1 MILGKSLKN
10 MLVYPSA
17 KVDKIIKLIQTSGFN
32 GVFVVTKTNIV
43 LGLITDAD
51 IRKLFLKKK
60 YSKRL
65 KASDIM
71 NKNFLSIGEQPTE
84 VDYFKILINSE
95 KVIIPILKNKKI
107 VNFIHVNDL
116 KFKKEIIQKNV
127 QERKKILIIGG
138 LGFIGSVLTEILL
151 KNNYKVNILD
161 IKFYGNFLKKNMIK
175 NPDLKIIIGDC
186 FNKKNFSKAI
196 KGCSDVIHLGEIV
209 GDPAV
214 SLNTKFSVRNNFENT
229 NFVVSECIKNNI
241 NKFIFASSCSVYG
254 SSELKCDESSKLNPV
269 SLYAKC
275 KIECEKVIL
284 SYKSSNFCPTILRL
298 STVYGDSPRKRFD
311 LVVNRFT
318 LMAILKKHISLY
330 GGSSWRP
337 LISVQDVSNAF
348 FKVLKTKNSIVKN
361 EVFNVGGHAENY
373 KIIDIVHLI
382 KKKIN
387 LSFSYTKQIGDK
399 RNYKVSFKKINKV
412 LSYKTKDNL
421 ENVIKN
427 MIKKY
432 KKLNFN
438 PNNIN
443 FYNDSKIRKI
453 LNKHSS

>member
-10 MLVYPSA
+10 MLVYPST
-17 KVDKIIKLIQTSGFN
+17 KIDKIIKLIQISGYN
-32 GVFVVTKTNIV
+32 GVFVVTRTNFI

-51 IRKLFLKKK
+51 IRKLFLNRK
-60 YSKRL
+60 YSKIL

-71 NKNFLSIGEQPTE
+71 NKKFLSINEQPTE
-84 VDYFKILINSE
+84 EDYFKILINSE
-95 KVIIPILKNKKI
+95 KVIIPILKKKKI

-116 KFKKEIIQKNV
+116 KFKKRIIKKNK
-127 QERKKILIIGG
+127 QEKKKILIIGG

-161 IKFYGNFLKKNMIK
+161 INFYGKFLKKNVIK
-175 NPDLKIIIGDC
+175 NPNLKIIIGDC
-186 FNKKNFSKAI
+186 FNKKNISRAI
-196 KGCSDVIHLGEIV
+196 KGCSDVVHLGEIV

-214 SLNTKFSVRNNFENT
+214 SLNTKFSLRNNFENT

-241 NKFIFASSCSVYG
+241 NKFVFASSCSVYG
-254 SSELKCDESSKLNPV
+254 SSELKCDEKSKLNPV

-318 LMAILKKHISLY
+318 IMALLKKHISLF

-348 FKVLKTKNSIVKN
+348 FKVLKANNKKVKN
-361 EVFNVGGHAENY
+361 EIFNVGGHNENY

-382 KKKIN
+382 KKNIN
-387 LSFSYTKQIGDK
+387 LSFSHTKQIGDR
-399 RNYKVSFKKINKV
+399 RNYKVSFKKIKNV
-412 LSYKTKDNL
+412 LSFRTKDNL
-421 ENVIKN
+421 EKVIKD

-432 KKLNFN
+432 RKLNFN
-438 PNNIN
+438 PNNVN

-453 LNKHSS
+453 LNKPSL

>member
-10 MLVYPSA
+10 MLVYPST
-17 KVDKIIKLIQTSGFN
+17 KIDKIIKLIQISGYN
-32 GVFVVTKTNIV
+32 GVFVVTKTNLI

-51 IRKLFLKKK
+51 IRKLFLNRK
-60 YSKRL
+60 YSKIL

-71 NKNFLSIGEQPTE
+71 NKKFLSINEQPTE
-84 VDYFKILINSE
+84 EDYFKILINSE
-95 KVIIPILKNKKI
+95 KVIIPILKKKKI

-116 KFKKEIIQKNV
+116 KFKKKIIKKNQ

-161 IKFYGNFLKKNMIK
+161 INFYGKFLKKNVIK
-175 NPDLKIIIGDC
+175 NPNLKIIIGDC
-186 FNKKNFSKAI
+186 FNKKNISRAI
-196 KGCSDVIHLGEIV
+196 KGCSDVVHLGEIV

-214 SLNTKFSVRNNFENT
+214 SLNTKFSLRNNFENT

-241 NKFIFASSCSVYG
+241 NKFVFASSCSVYG
-254 SSELKCDESSKLNPV
+254 SSELKCDEKSKLNPV

-318 LMAILKKHISLY
+318 IMALLKKHISLF

-348 FKVLKTKNSIVKN
+348 FKVLKANNKKVKN
-361 EVFNVGGHAENY
+361 EIFNVGGHNENY

-382 KKKIN
+382 KKNIN
-387 LSFSYTKQIGDK
+387 LSFSHTKQIGDR
-399 RNYKVSFKKINKV
+399 RNYKVSFKKIKNV
-412 LSYKTKDNL
+412 LSFRTKDNL
-421 ENVIKN
+421 EKVIKD

-432 KKLNFN
+432 RKLNFN
-438 PNNIN
+438 PNNVN

-453 LNKHSS
+453 LNKPSS